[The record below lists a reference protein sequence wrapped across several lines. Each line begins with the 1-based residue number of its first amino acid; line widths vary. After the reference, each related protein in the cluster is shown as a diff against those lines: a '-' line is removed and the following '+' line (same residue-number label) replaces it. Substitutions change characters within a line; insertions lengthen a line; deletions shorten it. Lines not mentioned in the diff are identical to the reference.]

1 MLASAGGKPWRA
13 LAAHTLTLVKVRGFL
28 FSTLHFLIP
37 LSLISKKC
45 CKYHIMVHN
54 LYSKHATLLLSAY
67 CTSSSLCHFLLTKFT
82 FFTLLPLLP
91 IWVPIWRCPFLCV
104 NIAGILSPMAQQL
117 LSVEVRRSSS
127 AIPLLRLLPAK
138 EWMYKSKV
146 SLNVGPQVGSVANR
160 LLFPTGNPSTIITF
174 ELCERLIVP
183 QYRLA
188 RLSKNYCNTRQKF
201 QTGEDPPP
209 TSP

>member
-45 CKYHIMVHN
+45 YENNIEILVYDPYN
-54 LYSKHATLLLSAY
+54 QHATLLLSAY

-82 FFTLLPLLP
+82 FFTWFPLLP

-146 SLNVGPQVGSVANR
+146 SLKVGPQVGSVANR
-160 LLFPTGNPSTIITF
+160 LLWPIG
-174 ELCERLIVP
+174 
-183 QYRLA
+183 
-188 RLSKNYCNTRQKF
+188 
-201 QTGEDPPP
+201 DPPMR
-209 TSP
+209 SIIYADNC